1 MPKFCV
7 MNISGFIN
15 RDVHPQ
21 NFHLSISI
29 VKKHTFYCVSNKL
42 LYFFKP
48 EYLGRIFIPKTRC
61 AHATKTL
68 YLASSIQKA
77 EAYFSQRNT
86 HIINSYQH
94 EEV

>member
-42 LYFFKP
+42 LYFCKRKELFDSK
-48 EYLGRIFIPKTRC
+48 RMHI
-61 AHATKTL
+61 
-68 YLASSIQKA
+68 A
-77 EAYFSQRNT
+77 EIRTVAKLLPLLR
-86 HIINSYQH
+86 
-94 EEV
+94 